1 MRLHL
6 VRFFEGEPPAAK
18 QATQVKNNRG
28 NSRRAKREPKQRQ
41 TRASKRTNTYMVLMA
56 RFSTDVNTRSN
67 SKPPSRNSRPASR
80 ASAWPE
86 GRREELGAFG
96 DRNRQK
102 RRNGRD
108 GHETTGGQQQPS
120 FAHQRF
126 TALTL
131 VRQRHV
137 HPAWTRNKTPN
148 NFENNSHTHTHT
160 DTIFIAP
167 VNLLARFHSLCL
179 QCRRLQAVCHI
190 HTITHSFAQQSG
202 QNTKPP
208 KKGGKRTRDAS

>member
-1 MRLHL
+1 
-6 VRFFEGEPPAAK
+6 
-18 QATQVKNNRG
+18 
-28 NSRRAKREPKQRQ
+28 
-41 TRASKRTNTYMVLMA
+41 MVLMA

-148 NFENNSHTHTHT
+148 NFENNSHTHTHRHYLHRT
-160 DTIFIAP
+160 RELVGEVPFTLSAVPTFTGS
-167 VNLLARFHSLCL
+167 VSHS
-179 QCRRLQAVCHI
+179 HN
-190 HTITHSFAQQSG
+190 HSFVCSTIG
-202 QNTKPP
+202 SKHKTP
-208 KKGGKRTRDAS
+208 KKRGKTHP